1 MMIDECLVVEL
12 RVEGGDCPL
21 ADATRAVDV
30 AVDARP
36 PQLRADGNVLLQ
48 FSAPADS
55 DTPGESA
62 LATALDDD
70 DRVRYLHVSRS
81 DGRDNYRCLSKH
93 PCVVTD
99 LVGAG
104 LLLDGLRYREGRATV
119 TGAVV
124 GFEVL
129 QGVLATAGET
139 VGMRLTRVYPLG
151 SEDEDAVAAGW
162 DLTPAQEQ
170 AVRTALAMGYFS
182 LPREADAAA
191 VADELGISKSAF
203 LERLR
208 RAERTLFGQL
218 FDES

>member
-1 MMIDECLVVEL
+1 MISECLVVEF
-12 RVEGGDCPL
+12 RVTGDDCPL
-21 ADATRAVDV
+21 ADASRSTA
-30 AVDARP
+30 AKIEAAP
-36 PQLRADGNVLLQ
+36 PLRRDDGNALLR
-48 FSAPADS
+48 FSVAD
-55 DTPGESA
+55 PGVGD
-62 LATALDDD
+62 ALDDD

-93 PCVVTD
+93 PCVATD

-208 RAERTLFGQL
+208 RAERTLFDHV
-218 FDES
+218 FDEG